1 MFYRLNWIST
11 MANKHNRQ
19 QKRIQNQSIQAPRS
33 IIEMEL
39 DRLEEEKP
47 IRESKEFTW
56 VGLPERK
63 P

>member
-1 MFYRLNWIST
+1 

-47 IRESKEFTW
+47 IRESKEKEFTW